1 MKKLFKKR
9 NLSQTDIFHEYSNL
23 EKKNEQKLFAKLIC
37 SIKDNTYNSKNIKLK
52 HNQINNYHESKS
64 MNNRNIKINNLKS
77 NINLSKEYNNFCG
90 SFLYPDYNFATGK
103 KVLKY
108 LKTNGVEK
116 TIFKQLEYI
125 SLKNEDKSFI
135 LFSDVDIYFNNLSFQ
150 HQYFH
155 NNFSIYSF
163 LF

>member
-1 MKKLFKKR
+1 MRKLFKKR

-23 EKKNEQKLFAKLIC
+23 EKKNEQKLFAKIIC
-37 SIKDNTYNSKNIKLK
+37 SIKDNTYNSKNIRLK
-52 HNQINNYHESKS
+52 HNQINNYHGSKS

-116 TIFKQLEYI
+116 TIFKHFLKKNLKPNYI
-125 SLKNEDKSFI
+125 KNANTYNIIRNKNNSVLK
-135 LFSDVDIYFNNLSFQ
+135 
-150 HQYFH
+150 
-155 NNFSIYSF
+155 
-163 LF
+163 